1 MTLPKRELI
10 ERFLDGDGSAPDASR
25 EQLRTLVRGGAAT
38 ATEQVLFST
47 DDPSH
52 DEEPQQYR
60 CIIGYGH
67 AVYAAEVNDGQYAL
81 FGDGYAS
88 HNTDVGWA
96 GYSGQTTQHLQELK
110 GMFEEHDVPY
120 TVVDYQLSVS
130 EIHSGESLAGIVLAH
145 ETKPAPGDGYT
156 NTL

>member
-1 MTLPKRELI
+1 
-10 ERFLDGDGSAPDASR
+10 
-25 EQLRTLVRGGAAT
+25 
-38 ATEQVLFST
+38 
-47 DDPSH
+47 
-52 DEEPQQYR
+52 
-60 CIIGYGH
+60 
-67 AVYAAEVNDGQYAL
+67 VYAAEVNDGQYAL

-120 TVVDYQLSVS
+120 TVVDYRLSVV
-130 EIHSGESLAGIVLAH
+130 EITAGESLAGIVLTH
-145 ETKPAPGDGYT
+145 RTKPAPGDGYT